1 MAIQSL
7 AIAVWGLLLIMPS
20 ATPHATRHNTH
31 EGTITLCRATV
42 LADAGRCTGSASCSA
57 CRNCSR
63 CAHCSSGGSC
73 GVCADNA
80 RTYAVPK
87 RTSPHQYSGPS
98 RTTITRSN
106 NTVREDL
113 AAANTDA
120 KTLVVISQTLNLR
133 EGPGKEYPIVARLTY
148 SDELTFIS
156 VTGDWLKVTTMDGE
170 YTGFV
175 YWRYVV
181 VEKD

>member
-7 AIAVWGLLLIMPS
+7 AIALWGLLLIMPP
-20 ATPHATRHNTH
+20 ATPLATRHHTH
-31 EGTITLCRATV
+31 ANTITLCRTTV
-42 LADAGRCTGSASCSA
+42 IPDAGRCTGSASCSA

-63 CAHCSSGGSC
+63 CAHCSGGGSC
-73 GVCADNA
+73 GICADKA

-87 RTSPHQYSGPS
+87 RSSPHQYSAPS
-98 RTTITRSN
+98 RTTTSRSN
-106 NTVREDL
+106 NTVRKDL
-113 AAANTDA
+113 AASTEA

-133 EGPGKEYPIVARLTY
+133 EGPGKEYPIVARLAY

-156 VTGDWLKVTTMDGE
+156 VTGDWLKVTTTDGE

-175 YWRYVV
+175 YWRYVTA
-181 VEKD
+181 EKD